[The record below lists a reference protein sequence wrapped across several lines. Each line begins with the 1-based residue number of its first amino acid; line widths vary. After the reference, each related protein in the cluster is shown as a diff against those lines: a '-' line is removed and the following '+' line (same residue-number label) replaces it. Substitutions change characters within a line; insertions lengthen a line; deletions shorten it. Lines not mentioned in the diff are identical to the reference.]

1 MGSLTLD
8 HDVHLRRVYRQ
19 LLHLVRDRQKW
30 RAVKAVYHQVC
41 RACIRLYI
49 QRCYSWREYIEMAV
63 FNFFCTD
70 QRGNIDIKYKT

>member
-30 RAVKAVYHQVC
+30 RVVKAVYHQVC
-41 RACIRLYI
+41 RAGLCLHL
-49 QRCYSWREYIEMAV
+49 WRVDLGREHLEDTVSYLLPAHQWKHMDLKCE
-63 FNFFCTD
+63 T
-70 QRGNIDIKYKT
+70 